1 MEKSQV
7 LQVIENHVRRAAA
20 ISSTDAI
27 DPEKKLIDYG
37 LNSLDIVEVVSGS
50 MRELKVRIPRTELA
64 DIKNIDGLAD
74 KLIQYSN

>member
-20 ISSTDAI
+20 LGSDDTI
-27 DPEKKLIDYG
+27 DPQKKLIDYG

-64 DIKNIDGLAD
+64 DIQNIDGLAD

>member
-7 LQVIENHVRRAAA
+7 LQVIEHHVRRAAA
-20 ISSTDAI
+20 ISADDNI
-27 DPEKKLIDYG
+27 DPQKKLIDYG

-64 DIKNIDGLAD
+64 DIQNIDGLAD

>member
-7 LQVIENHVRRAAA
+7 LQVIEHHVRRAAA
-20 ISSTDAI
+20 ISTDDTI
-27 DPEKKLIDYG
+27 DPQKKLIDYG

>member
-7 LQVIENHVRRAAA
+7 LQVIEHHVRRAAA
-20 ISSTDAI
+20 ISTDATI
-27 DPEKKLIDYG
+27 DPQKKLIDYG

>member
-20 ISSTDAI
+20 LGSDDNI
-27 DPEKKLIDYG
+27 DPQKKLIDYG

-64 DIKNIDGLAD
+64 DIQNIDGLAD